1 MTTIRIMDL
10 SPKVSRWLQSHVA
23 WRAANAAK
31 HAVETHGIHAAEI
44 AAAKESDRAYA
55 QLSQKDKKVAALLLA
70 VINNTAR
77 RKGK

>member
-1 MTTIRIMDL
+1 MTTIRRMNL
-10 SPKVSRWLQSHVA
+10 SSKVSRWLQSHVA
-23 WRAANAAK
+23 WRAADAAK

-44 AAAKESDRAYA
+44 AAAKENDRAYA

-70 VINNTAR
+70 VMNNTAR

>member
-1 MTTIRIMDL
+1 MTMARMYL

-23 WRAANAAK
+23 WRAADAARL
-31 HAVETHGIHAAEI
+31 ATYGVHAAEI
-44 AAAKESDRAYA
+44 AAAEENDRAYG

-70 VINNTAR
+70 VMNNTAR